1 MLSMTNPPRWW
12 LRVSTVTHC
21 RGGVQTDLS
30 GRAPRRASTAT
41 PRTVVQAD
49 GPGRFEDLSQ
59 GRFVDVDPVAQ
70 PLRLRPFLD
79 LAQQQDFALR
89 RDLRA
94 TLHPGDEAIDF
105 GPENRL
111 RLELRTVEANRED
124 PLHLAI
130 RV

>member
-79 LAQQQDFALR
+79 LARQQDFAVR
-89 RDLRA
+89 RDLRG
-94 TLHPGDEAIDF
+94 TLHPGDEAFDF
-105 GPENRL
+105 GPEGRV
-111 RLELRTVEANRED
+111 RLEVGAVEDDREH
-124 PLHLAI
+124 PVHHA
-130 RV
+130 VGV